1 MLIRRRTAADKK
13 SSIAGASRAKAIA
26 MRLHALAALPV
37 ATSLLASQ
45 RYPRLMTRR
54 LAAPVATPAAE
65 ALQADVNRLLAPFGA
80 PALFVPAKIAAAV
93 DAKCLELEQSTTKPP
108 LEALDGAW
116 RVVYSNAPS
125 PSNGALG
132 PLRGDGLQIVDVAKR
147 RYANELRLFG
157 GNARVTLEA
166 TFTGDAEELRVTF
179 RSIRLVLFGNQII
192 EKQFPPGVERTWCL
206 SYTDASCRVV
216 RAGVDGGRSLVRE
229 AGLVDKNAG
238 EAKDAYLFFMERA
251 ADYVAD

>member
-1 MLIRRRTAADKK
+1 MADPSAEVDFLLFKGRKITDVEDDSRHEKVLIG
-13 SSIAGASRAKAIA
+13 AGLPA
-26 MRLHALAALPV
+26 PV
-37 ATSLLASQ
+37 ADAGVAGLPQDASLLAICNA
-45 RYPRLMTRR
+45 RGVLFAGVP
-54 LAAPVATPAAE
+54 
-65 ALQADVNRLLAPFGA
+65 GA
-80 PALFVPAKIAAAV
+80 PTLRWGR
-93 DAKCLELEQSTTKPP
+93 L
-108 LEALDGAW
+108 
-116 RVVYSNAPS
+116 
-125 PSNGALG
+125 GALG

-157 GNARVTLEA
+157 DSARVTLEA

-216 RAGVDGGRSLVRE
+216 RAGVDGGRSIVRE

-251 ADYVAD
+251 PDYVAD

>member
-1 MLIRRRTAADKK
+1 MLSRRRAAAEKR

-45 RYPRLMTRR
+45 RDPRLMTRR

-132 PLRGDGLQIVDVAKR
+132 PLRGDGLQRGSGWK
-147 RYANELRLFG
+147 
-157 GNARVTLEA
+157 
-166 TFTGDAEELRVTF
+166 
-179 RSIRLVLFGNQII
+179 S
-192 EKQFPPGVERTWCL
+192 
-206 SYTDASCRVV
+206 SS
-216 RAGVDGGRSLVRE
+216 
-229 AGLVDKNAG
+229 
-238 EAKDAYLFFMERA
+238 
-251 ADYVAD
+251 

>member
-1 MLIRRRTAADKK
+1 MTPIPALHLGRVLLEEAPH
-13 SSIAGASRAKAIA
+13 GH
-26 MRLHALAALPV
+26 RLLSEPPVSTENKGVEDHA
-37 ATSLLASQ
+37 
-45 RYPRLMTRR
+45 
-54 LAAPVATPAAE
+54 
-65 ALQADVNRLLAPFGA
+65 RLLALG
-80 PALFVPAKIAAAV
+80 LVRQH
-93 DAKCLELEQSTTKPP
+93 ELVERQRQLAQRSAQP
-108 LEALDGAW
+108 
-116 RVVYSNAPS
+116 V
-125 PSNGALG
+125 ALG

-216 RAGVDGGRSLVRE
+216 RAGVDGGRSIVRE

-251 ADYVAD
+251 PDYVAD

>member
-1 MLIRRRTAADKK
+1 MLSRRRAAADKK
-13 SSIAGASRAKAIA
+13 SSIAGASLA

-65 ALQADVNRLLAPFGA
+65 ALQADVNGLLAPYGA
-80 PALFVPAKIAAAV
+80 PALGVPADVAAAV

-132 PLRGDGLQIVDVAKR
+132 PLRGDGLQ
-147 RYANELRLFG
+147 
-157 GNARVTLEA
+157 RVS
-166 TFTGDAEELRVTF
+166 GWK
-179 RSIRLVLFGNQII
+179 S
-192 EKQFPPGVERTWCL
+192 
-206 SYTDASCRVV
+206 SS
-216 RAGVDGGRSLVRE
+216 
-229 AGLVDKNAG
+229 
-238 EAKDAYLFFMERA
+238 
-251 ADYVAD
+251 